1 VHQLKRVAVGG
12 LSLGNLLP
20 GQWRQL
26 TATEVETL
34 RRDALAA
41 VGTDREPLRPT
52 RPARGRPFV
61 PRGQG
66 RPGGPGPRSPAGAPG
81 PRRPVAAPG
90 PRKPGAGEGPRK
102 PVVFKRKRAG
112 KASSWRTQKPKSPGR
127 GAE

>member
-26 TATEVETL
+26 TGTEVETL

-41 VGTDREPLRPT
+41 VGNEREPLRPQ
-52 RPARGRPFV
+52 RPTSGRPFG
-61 PRGQG
+61 PRGQR
-66 RPGGPGPRSPAGAPG
+66 RPAGSGQRPPAGAPG
-81 PRRPVAAPG
+81 PRRPGTAPG
-90 PRKPGAGEGPRK
+90 PRQPVAAPGPRK

-112 KASSWRTQKPKSPGR
+112 KASSWRTQKPKSQGR
-127 GAE
+127 SAE

>member
-1 VHQLKRVAVGG
+1 
-12 LSLGNLLP
+12 
-20 GQWRQL
+20 L

-41 VGTDREPLRPT
+41 VGTDREPPRPQRPT
-52 RPARGRPFV
+52 GGRSFG
-61 PRGQG
+61 PRGQ
-66 RPGGPGPRSPAGAPG
+66 RRASGPGQRPPAAAPG

-90 PRKPGAGEGPRK
+90 PRQPVAAPGPRK